1 LIANLGDAA
10 DADAFYA
17 RTVERTT
24 RSVVRHAPSQY
35 ARSTDV
41 SAPPA
46 MHVLV
51 RLQHAD
57 GSWDLTRELAKAL
70 GYELTALEAALSSA
84 TGEEEDI
91 RKAWA
96 TALALAWLRQHA
108 REAESEWQMLA
119 AKARKWLDD
128 VSATPA
134 RGTAWMEA
142 ATTFLRS

>member
-1 LIANLGDAA
+1 
-10 DADAFYA
+10 
-17 RTVERTT
+17 
-24 RSVVRHAPSQY
+24 
-35 ARSTDV
+35 
-41 SAPPA
+41 

-70 GYELTALEAALSSA
+70 GYKLTALEAALSSA
-84 TGEEEDI
+84 TGDKEDI

-96 TALALAWLRQHA
+96 TALALAWLRHHA

-128 VSATPA
+128 APATLA
-134 RGTAWMEA
+134 CGTAWMEA
-142 ATTFLRS
+142 ATTFLSS

>member
-1 LIANLGDAA
+1 
-10 DADAFYA
+10 
-17 RTVERTT
+17 
-24 RSVVRHAPSQY
+24 
-35 ARSTDV
+35 
-41 SAPPA
+41 

-70 GYELTALEAALSSA
+70 GYKLTALEAALSSA
-84 TGEEEDI
+84 TGDTEDI

-128 VSATPA
+128 APATLA
-134 RGTAWMEA
+134 CGTAWMEA